1 MPVEVA
7 TLNDLDRI
15 LELWVALA
23 EEQREHGTHL
33 TVEPNRELI
42 RESLAQ
48 RIVDQTCLVAR
59 RAEAAGDTA
68 EIVGFLSFDHER
80 NGLDRDVERGVIE
93 NLYVV
98 PESRGEGLGT
108 ALLEVAEA
116 ALAGAGADRIVL
128 EAMAGND
135 AARRFYE
142 AQGYRPHRITYERP
156 APDGK
161 DTKAGG

>member
-7 TLNDLDRI
+7 TLDDLDRI
-15 LELWVALA
+15 VELWVALA
-23 EEQREHGTHL
+23 EQQREHGTHL

-42 RESLAQ
+42 RENLAQ
-48 RIVDQTCLVAR
+48 RIVNQTCLVAR
-59 RAEAAGDTA
+59 RAETADGTA
-68 EIVGFLSFDHER
+68 EILGFLSFDQER

-128 EAMAGND
+128 EAMAENE
-135 AARRFYE
+135 AARQFYE
-142 AQGYRPHRITYERP
+142 AQGYHPHRITYERP

>member
-1 MPVEVA
+1 MPIEVA
-7 TLNDLDRI
+7 TLDDLDRI
-15 LELWVALA
+15 VELWVALA

-59 RAEAAGDTA
+59 RSEAGHGSAP
-68 EIVGFLSFDHER
+68 IVGFLSFDHER

-98 PESRGEGLGT
+98 PELRGEGLGT
-108 ALLEVAEA
+108 DLLEVAEA
-116 ALAGAGADRIVL
+116 ALTGAGADRLVL
-128 EAMAGND
+128 EAMAENE

-142 AQGYRPHRITYERP
+142 AQGYHPHRVTYERP

-161 DTKAGG
+161 DTKEEG